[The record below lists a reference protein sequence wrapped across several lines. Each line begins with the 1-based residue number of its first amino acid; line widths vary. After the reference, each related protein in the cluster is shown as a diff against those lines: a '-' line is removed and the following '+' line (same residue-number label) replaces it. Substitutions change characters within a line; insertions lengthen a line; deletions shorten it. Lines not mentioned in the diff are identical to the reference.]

1 MTVSRTLGYYQ
12 GSIGSRQFA
21 LQKTREIAKKFG
33 NTRLVKKIDD
43 ALAAFATAASL
54 ELKYLMWKK
63 SNQHA
68 RHDAARLDVDLD
80 NAVANLYAFFRLS
93 ANRRTDSP
101 EKALAQ
107 AVLDD
112 VFRRGIN
119 PITSSLYEEEHSLV
133 NTLVAE
139 LKQRHP
145 DARDRLHAR
154 PLVEDVVTVNGQFGK
169 ALDVLDRETVTY
181 PDVQAQVAK
190 AEHLFNDVTFIVFGD
205 YCDDEDKRA
214 ALLQAIEDQDA
225 RNKSYFKRRGKAPE
239 VNPGTGE
246 VLDGDVTTPGA
257 PDPGDTPPAAD
268 AAAN

>member
-21 LQKTREIAKKFG
+21 LQKTRAAAEKFG
-33 NTRLVKKIDD
+33 NPRLVKKIDD

-54 ELKYLMWKK
+54 ELKYVMRKK
-63 SNQHA
+63 TNQRA

-80 NAVANLYAFFRLS
+80 NAVANLYTFFRLS

-112 VFRRGIN
+112 VFRRGVN
-119 PITSSLYEEEHSLV
+119 PITSSRYEEEHSLV
-133 NTLVAE
+133 DTLVAE

-145 DARDRLHAR
+145 DALDKLHAR
-154 PLVEDVVTVNGQFGK
+154 PLVDDVVTVNGQFGK

-190 AEHLFNDVTFIVFGD
+190 AEKLFNDVTFIIFGD
-205 YCDDEDKRA
+205 YCDDDDQRA
-214 ALLQAIEDQDA
+214 ALLQALEDQDA
-225 RNKSYFKRRGKAPE
+225 RTKSYFKRRGKAPQ
-239 VNPGTGE
+239 VDPGTGE
-246 VLDGDVTTPGA
+246 VLDGDAPA
-257 PDPGDTPPAAD
+257 PDSGDTPDATPPAA
-268 AAAN
+268 AAN